1 MIEKEFTIIAKLTEH
16 KIKILQM
23 FVFII
28 DVSVI
33 NKLNAYIP
41 RIHFFLFQLK
51 ISQKTYRR
59 IVKHRILI
67 PDHCTLN

>member
-1 MIEKEFTIIAKLTEH
+1 
-16 KIKILQM
+16 M

-41 RIHFFLFQLK
+41 RVHFFF
-51 ISQKTYRR
+51 
-59 IVKHRILI
+59 I
-67 PDHCTLN
+67 PIEDQSENL